1 MNLRFEPVPRQDF
14 EDFKK
19 DVKDI
24 FAIAVIK
31 HFGMPE
37 DGEVVPDAD
46 VDESLYNPKAEV
58 FYVYLDDKR
67 VGGVV
72 LTIDRESHRNKMD
85 LFYIYPDCHSK
96 GIGHAIWKR
105 IEGMYPETRVWEL
118 VTPLRY
124 GNGSRACIPKRES
137 GNWSRLVL
145 KRGTYIFM

>member
-58 FYVYLDDKR
+58 FYVYLDDKTGR
-67 VGGVV
+67 
-72 LTIDRESHRNKMD
+72 
-85 LFYIYPDCHSK
+85 
-96 GIGHAIWKR
+96 AIA
-105 IEGMYPETRVWEL
+105 TRWIC
-118 VTPLRY
+118 
-124 GNGSRACIPKRES
+124 S
-137 GNWSRLVL
+137 
-145 KRGTYIFM
+145 IFILIATVKA